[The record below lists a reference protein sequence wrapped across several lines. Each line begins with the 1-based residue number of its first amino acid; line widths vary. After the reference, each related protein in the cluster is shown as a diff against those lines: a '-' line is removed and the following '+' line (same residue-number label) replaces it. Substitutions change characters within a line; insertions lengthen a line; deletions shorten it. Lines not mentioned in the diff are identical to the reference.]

1 MECFDIIKFVV
12 NLGGMFMV
20 LNIKAYQ
27 DACEIA
33 LTKFKNND
41 KVLAIVVYGSIISG
55 DIWEK
60 SDIDFLVI
68 SKEENKMDTIH
79 SKILDV
85 PMHINYISKD
95 IFVDSY
101 NNMLKGGTF
110 HKAFFMGKLV
120 YCIDETIEEIHNST
134 RFYSDRDKSIRNIEI
149 LCNLLNSMHFAKKY
163 MMTGKHETAFQ
174 WCVEVLKNYAR
185 ILMNSNGHITDNDIL
200 SFAVNMNT
208 NVENIFVTLNDDK
221 PILGR
226 LNYIIESTEKFI
238 SLNAEIIAKPL
249 ILYLRQHRKP
259 FSSADIQ
266 GSEEFKQVDADIN
279 ILLETLS
286 SMGLIKEK
294 SRKYMTGGNQYLI
307 DEIVYYVN

>member
-1 MECFDIIKFVV
+1 MAV
-12 NLGGMFMV
+12 
-20 LNIKAYQ
+20 NIKAYQ
-27 DACEIA
+27 DACDNA
-33 LTKFKNND
+33 LNKFKNND
-41 KVLAIVVYGSIISG
+41 QVIAIVVYGSIISG

-68 SKEENKMDTIH
+68 TKEENKMDIIH

-101 NNMLKGGTF
+101 NNMLKGGSF

-120 YCIDETIEEIHNST
+120 YCIDETIEEIHNAT

-149 LCNLLNSMHFAKKY
+149 LCNLLNSIHFAKKY

-200 SFAVNMNT
+200 SYAVNMNS
-208 NVENIFVTLNDDK
+208 NVENIFVVLNDDK
-221 PILGR
+221 PLLGR
-226 LNYIIESTEKFI
+226 LNYIIDATEKFVSNNVEAI
-238 SLNAEIIAKPL
+238 SKPL
-249 ILYLRQHRKP
+249 VLYLKQSKKP
-259 FSSADIQ
+259 LSASDLQSSD
-266 GSEEFKQVDADIN
+266 EFKQVDGDIN

-286 SMGLIKEK
+286 TMGLVKEK
-294 SRKYMTGGNQYLI
+294 SRKYITCGKEYLI
-307 DEIVYYVN
+307 DEIVYYAN